1 MDDISMR
8 KRIVLSAII
17 SMHTLDGEPV
27 GSKTLLAGNIPLG
40 VSSAT
45 LRNEMAQLT
54 EIGLLEQPHV
64 SAGRVPTAMG
74 YQYYVHK
81 LLRRN
86 AVSEAERAQ
95 IKQQVDGFDTD
106 PDRACEEAAHLLG
119 RVTGLAGIA
128 TTPEGNNLSVAHF
141 RLIRVGRYNIAVIA
155 VTSSG
160 GVRTRICRTA
170 RELTDDELTR
180 VQAMLNRSM
189 VFIARMD
196 LTDEMV
202 AQAARSLGDL
212 GWAAQPIC
220 EAAKLAIR
228 SLDEAKVFVSGTENL
243 LQYRELDLQEALRFL
258 ADERQIRK
266 LVRKTDDTVKAFVAD
281 ETGVVYSDS
290 ISVLIGR
297 YRCGNGLGGG
307 IGLVGP
313 LRMNYDYVIPRLQC
327 LCELLS
333 SALIGA

>member
-1 MDDISMR
+1 MR

-27 GSKTLLAGNIPLG
+27 GSKTLLGGNIPLG

-106 PDRACEEAAHLLG
+106 PDRACEEAARLLG

-170 RELTDDELTR
+170 RELTDEELTR
-180 VQAMLNRSM
+180 VQAMLNICCACCSVCCCNTASWICRRHSASLPM
-189 VFIARMD
+189 S
-196 LTDEMV
+196 
-202 AQAARSLGDL
+202 ARSASWSARPTIPSRPLWPMRPAL
-212 GWAAQPIC
+212 SIP
-220 EAAKLAIR
+220 IR
-228 SLDEAKVFVSGTENL
+228 S
-243 LQYRELDLQEALRFL
+243 
-258 ADERQIRK
+258 
-266 LVRKTDDTVKAFVAD
+266 AF
-281 ETGVVYSDS
+281 
-290 ISVLIGR
+290 
-297 YRCGNGLGGG
+297 
-307 IGLVGP
+307 
-313 LRMNYDYVIPRLQC
+313 
-327 LCELLS
+327 
-333 SALIGA
+333 